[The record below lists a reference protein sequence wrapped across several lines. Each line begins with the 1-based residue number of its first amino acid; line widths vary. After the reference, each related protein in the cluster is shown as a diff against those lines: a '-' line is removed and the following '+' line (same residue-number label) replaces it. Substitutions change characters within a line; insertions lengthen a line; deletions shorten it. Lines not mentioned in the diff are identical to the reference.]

1 MTGCLINFGLYDLNR
16 LPDAPKPVCKCMIVR
31 TPPVTTKYLT
41 KYVAK
46 TVTVRR
52 DVVEKLIKFHKEN
65 NILYSS
71 QFIDASKILDNIDA
85 S

>member
-1 MTGCLINFGLYDLNR
+1 MTGCLTNFGLYDLNR
-16 LPDAPKPVCKCMIVR
+16 LPDAPKPVCKCVIVH
-31 TPPVTTKYLT
+31 TPVTTKYLT

-65 NILYSS
+65 NNIY
-71 QFIDASKILDNIDA
+71 KENNIDIR
-85 S
+85 